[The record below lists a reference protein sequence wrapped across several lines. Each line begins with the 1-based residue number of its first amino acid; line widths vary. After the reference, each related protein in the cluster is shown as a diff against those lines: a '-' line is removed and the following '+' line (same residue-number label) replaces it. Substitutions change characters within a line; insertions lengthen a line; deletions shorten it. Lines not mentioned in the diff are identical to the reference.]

1 MKGSDMFPVFR
12 YRLDVDPDT
21 VDRLPTDDP
30 DRAAE
35 DEDTVPLSHA
45 GSIDTDTIDPRGDL

>member
-1 MKGSDMFPVFR
+1 MFPVFR